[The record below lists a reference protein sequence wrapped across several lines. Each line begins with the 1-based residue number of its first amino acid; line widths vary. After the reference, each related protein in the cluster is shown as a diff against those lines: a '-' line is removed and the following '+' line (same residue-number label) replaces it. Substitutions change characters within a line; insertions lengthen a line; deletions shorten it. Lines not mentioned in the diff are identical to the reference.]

1 LVAVAS
7 GALLPGFLG
16 GRGVCGFADPA
27 GRIAG
32 GEGFFGGFFDGVDR
46 RVEIFGSCGAIGR
59 SRVLIF
65 CGIRHERNHS
75 ADGVGGGIQGI
86 ADMDGGCEVMAD
98 RDGRRRGE
106 SGVLRSESSGRTE
119 NPHPLKTE
127 GAAPKS
133 RRGCESGVEERS
145 GIPGRA
151 V

>member
-1 LVAVAS
+1 MVAVAS

-75 ADGVGGGIQGI
+75 ADGVGGAYRELWIWT
-86 ADMDGGCEVMAD
+86 ADVK
-98 RDGRRRGE
+98 
-106 SGVLRSESSGRTE
+106 LWRTE
-119 NPHPLKTE
+119 ME
-127 GAAPKS
+127 G
-133 RRGCESGVEERS
+133 GVVSGVEERS